1 MRYALA
7 VVALLLAVACAR
19 DGRGEQT
26 LTVFAAAS
34 LTDVFPRI
42 ATAFEASH
50 RGVDVA
56 LSFAGSQTLV
66 TQLAAGAPADV
77 LATADQLSMR
87 KAQDQGLVADP
98 VDFASNRLVAIAPL
112 ANPAGV
118 DDPADLGQPG
128 LRLVLAAPQVP
139 AGRYARQALAD
150 YGIGQAALGNVVS
163 EEEDVRGVL
172 AKVLSGEA
180 DAGVVYA
187 TDVSAAVAGRLRTL
201 PLDATDV
208 VIRYPIVVTSETDA
222 SAAARDFVDAVTGEP
237 GREALADAGFGP
249 P

>member
-7 VVALLLAVACAR
+7 VVALLLAVACAPDR
-19 DGRGEQT
+19 RGEET
-26 LTVFAAAS
+26 LTVLAAAS
-34 LTDVFPRI
+34 LTDVFTRI
-42 ATAFEASH
+42 AMAFEASH
-50 RGVDVA
+50 HGVDVA
-56 LSFAGSQTLV
+56 LSFAGSQTVV

-77 LATADQLSMR
+77 LATADEVSMAR
-87 KAQDQGLVADP
+87 ARDLGLVGDP
-98 VDFASNRLVAIAPL
+98 VDFASNRLVVVTPR
-112 ANPAGV
+112 ANPAAV
-118 DDPADLGQPG
+118 DDPADLAAPG
-128 LRLVLAAPQVP
+128 VRLVLAAPQVP

-163 EEEDVRGVL
+163 EEEDVKGVL

-187 TDVSAAVAGRLRTL
+187 TDVTAAVVPRLRTL
-201 PLDATDV
+201 PLDGTDV

-222 SAAARDFVDAVTGEP
+222 AVLARDFVAAVTGEP
-237 GREALADAGFGP
+237 GREVLADAGFGP